1 MLSFCLILK
10 TEGFHL
16 FFLQIGKTFSFA
28 AKQKLFYETN
38 DLEKLQFLCKTEG
51 YQNLQAQQ
59 KSLTTFHKHEC
70 FLRVKNEKIL
80 SITSVKSYAHGKYE
94 QK

>member
-16 FFLQIGKTFSFA
+16 FFLQFAKTFSFA

-80 SITSVKSYAHGKYE
+80 STTSV
-94 QK
+94 